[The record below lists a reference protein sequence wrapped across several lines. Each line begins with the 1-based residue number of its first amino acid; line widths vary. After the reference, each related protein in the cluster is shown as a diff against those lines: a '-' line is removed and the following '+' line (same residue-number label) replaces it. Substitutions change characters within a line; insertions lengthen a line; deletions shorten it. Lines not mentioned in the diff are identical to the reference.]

1 MNPIYEYYQA
11 IRDGSIIAPRRV
23 IQWYEIVVRG
33 LEEKRWFYSPKKA
46 AKAIRFIE
54 NFCHHHEGAMAP
66 GLIVMPLGTGSS
78 GRFSLR
84 SAGRM
89 ARPCWPLLS
98 AST

>member
-66 GLIVMPLGTGSS
+66 GLIVCHFWRCGCRWAPAVPGG
-78 GRFSLR
+78 F
-84 SAGRM
+84 
-89 ARPCWPLLS
+89 P
-98 AST
+98 